1 MDFYSIFFW
10 WLMGAISGAAITAFL
25 FGNFIVTSIKKGE
38 MKMKDKNG
46 EWISK

>member
-25 FGNFIVTSIKKGE
+25 FASFITRQIKNGE
-38 MKMKDKNG
+38 MKYKDSNG
-46 EWISK
+46 NWLG